1 MVLRTAV
8 SNSLCVE
15 EDKIELDLER
25 TPPALLL
32 GRNLGFHCS
41 NVCSHASKSGV

>member
-1 MVLRTAV
+1 MKQFIINFAWKRITKEPDV
-8 SNSLCVE
+8 
-15 EDKIELDLER
+15 ER

-32 GRNLGFHCS
+32 GRNLGFHCC